1 MAKRSKKKTK
11 KKRVFKKLKK
21 RKKSSKR
28 KKNKKVQSNSD
39 LNIKIKSEWVKR
51 ALINK
56 SGYEKNIKNQL
67 RTMKIFGKK
76 KEKE

>member
-1 MAKRSKKKTK
+1 MAKRSKKTK

-21 RKKSSKR
+21 RKKSSKI
-28 KKNKKVQSNSD
+28 KKNKKIQSDSD

-56 SGYEKNIKNQL
+56 SGYEKKYKKS
-67 RTMKIFGKK
+67 KIGRASCR
-76 KEKE
+76 ERV